1 MAMTATRFCASD
13 INTSHTAQVS
23 IWPGVGENY
32 GEGTLP
38 KRIENGN
45 KLLQA
50 DAVNLPVP
58 PDLRRGLASA
68 KHWYSGRIDRGK
80 NHSVLSK
87 IGRGVARSPAVS
99 KNCAD
104 WDDAELLS

>member
-32 GEGTLP
+32 GESTLP
-38 KRIENGN
+38 ERIENGN

-50 DAVNLPVP
+50 DTVNLPVP
-58 PDLRRGLASA
+58 PDLRRGLALA
-68 KHWYSGRIDRGK
+68 LHLLLEPLRGAFGGEGFLLALAVCCGPAGVPL
-80 NHSVLSK
+80 SVF
-87 IGRGVARSPAVS
+87 
-99 KNCAD
+99 
-104 WDDAELLS
+104 